1 MVPDSPHRSRRQQQF
16 QRQSAGIWQGVG
28 RPMISTEPTALIPV
42 TLLTGFLGSG
52 KTTVLNH
59 VLKQPGMAATAVI
72 VNEFGEIGLDH
83 LLVERS
89 SEDIVLLNSGCL
101 CCTVRGDIVD
111 TLTNL
116 FVDRVKGKV
125 PFFTRVAIETTGL
138 ADPAPILHTL
148 MTDPIVAA
156 RYVLDGVVTTVDA
169 VNGAG
174 SLDRQPEAVKQAA
187 VADRLLLTK
196 TDIAEPGARQA
207 IEARLKE
214 LNPSAAI
221 VSVAQGAIDSAL
233 LFNIGFYDPTTKS
246 LDVRRWLRDE
256 SFEGDH
262 GQDVG
267 HGHEHPDV
275 NRHDDRIRA
284 FCITREQPISWAAL
298 STWLDGLAAMR
309 GDDLLRLKAIVALSD
324 RPDQPVVL
332 HGVQHLFHPP
342 VLLPEWPSE
351 DRRTRMVFITRDLPR
366 ETIETT
372 LAAFE
377 EAVEERPSSQSPP
390 RELGNGGTRRNFL
403 VSAGSIAAATAFAG
417 SARAVMGPDDKFDL
431 VIKGGEVLDPSQS
444 LRGRRDIG
452 IRYGIIEALEPEIP
466 APRGLRVLDA
476 SGKLVTPGLVD
487 LHTHVYPYGSAIGI
501 PADELVAH
509 QCTTTCVSAGDAGAN
524 NFAAFRRFIVAQ
536 TRTRLCAFI
545 HIANSGLASFPVA
558 ELTNIDVADVS
569 AAAKAIAENGDIVI
583 GAKVRMSENVIA
595 KNGIEPLKRAI
606 AACEQA
612 GTGGRVMVH
621 IGGVETRALMSQI
634 LDLMRP
640 GDVLTHAYSGAPNL
654 SGDFTNIVEDG
665 SLLPAA
671 LAAKQRGIIFDV
683 GHGGGSFDYTVAEVA
698 IAQGCTPDT
707 ISSDIHVFSGNT
719 PGMPYLT
726 WVMSKFLG
734 LGFTLDQVIAMATI
748 NPAKIINRLPKL
760 GTLELG
766 APGDVAIMDLV
777 EGPVTFVDTRNNTRG
792 GKAYLKPVQT
802 VTAGVPFGRPYNAP
816 FSVR

>member
-1 MVPDSPHRSRRQQQF
+1 
-16 QRQSAGIWQGVG
+16 
-28 RPMISTEPTALIPV
+28 MISTEPTALIPV

-89 SEDIVLLNSGCL
+89 SEDVVLLNSGCL

-221 VSVAQGAIDSAL
+221 MSVAQGAIDSAL

-734 LGFTLDQVIAMATI
+734 LGFTLDQVVAMATI